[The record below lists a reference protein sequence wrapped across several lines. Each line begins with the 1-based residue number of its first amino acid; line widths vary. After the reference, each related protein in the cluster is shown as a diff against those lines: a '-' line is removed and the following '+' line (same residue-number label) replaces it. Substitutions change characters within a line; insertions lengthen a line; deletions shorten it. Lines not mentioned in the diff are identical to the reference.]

1 VANIGF
7 SPTFDDNVFTVEVHL
22 LDFKKSIYGET
33 IRVNFIQRLR
43 DEIKFQSIEAL
54 AAQIRK
60 DIDKAR
66 QILKNLL
73 P

>member
-1 VANIGF
+1 M
-7 SPTFDDNVFTVEVHL
+7 EVHI
-22 LDFKKSIYGET
+22 LDFKKNIYGDT

-54 AAQIRK
+54 AAQIRL

-66 QILKNLL
+66 QILKNLM

>member
-1 VANIGF
+1 M
-7 SPTFDDNVFTVEVHL
+7 
-22 LDFKKSIYGET
+22 DFKKNIYGDT

-54 AAQIRK
+54 AAQIRL

-66 QILKNLL
+66 QILKNLM